1 MSIVAISD
9 LTENGC
15 DVWKL
20 DVLLMQKIG
29 MEVGTLQLWR
39 ITTGAL
45 RALGSCEV
53 EEGMEKLL
61 RAKIASFPEEC
72 ALEP

>member
-1 MSIVAISD
+1 
-9 LTENGC
+9 
-15 DVWKL
+15 
-20 DVLLMQKIG
+20 MQKIG